1 MGRSASMPKNLF
13 GGHKKGS
20 HPSFKTPGAPSV
32 GVKSH
37 LTLTSRRMS
46 RQDEKK
52 IIVRAHISGDLI
64 FLLFEALYECE
75 QKTPKHH
82 YEGSLDQVI

>member
-1 MGRSASMPKNLF
+1 MPKNLF

-20 HPSFKTPGAPSV
+20 HPSFKTPSV
-32 GVKSH
+32 RVKSH

-46 RQDEKK
+46 RQDAKK
-52 IIVRAHISGDLI
+52 TIVRAHMSGDLI

-82 YEGSLDQVI
+82 CEGSLDQVI